1 MPKQPLFTSLF
12 GRSPISPIQ
21 KHMRLVH
28 ECASK
33 LIPYIDMV
41 IKEDWSSAE
50 GIANEIFE
58 IEDQADD
65 IKRDIRIKLP
75 KSLFMPVSRADLL
88 ELLHTQDR
96 IANISKDITGLI
108 LGRKARI
115 PSEIS
120 EPLAQFLLRSVQAT
134 ELAYKALSELDELI
148 DTGFAGRELDLV
160 EDLIKNLDRVE
171 HETDMM
177 QIDIRSEIFKIE
189 KSLDPVDVMF
199 LYKNIEWIGD
209 LADYAQ
215 VVGNRMLSLIA
226 R

>member
-12 GRSPISPIQ
+12 GRSPITPIQ

-33 LIPYIDMV
+33 LISYMDMV

-65 IKRDIRIKLP
+65 IKRDVRINLP
-75 KSLFMPVSRADLL
+75 KSLFLPVSRTDLL
-88 ELLHTQDR
+88 ELLHMQDR
-96 IANISKDITGLI
+96 IANVSKDITGLL
-108 LGRKARI
+108 LGRKTRI

-120 EPLAQFLLRSVQAT
+120 ELLHQYLIHSVQAT
-134 ELAYKALSELDELI
+134 EIADKALSELDELI
-148 DTGFAGRELDLV
+148 DTGFAGHELDLV
-160 EDLIKNLDRVE
+160 EGLIKNLDRVE
-171 HETDMM
+171 HETDLM
-177 QIDIRSEIFKIE
+177 QIDIRAELYKIE
-189 KSLDPVDVMF
+189 KSLDPIDVMF
-199 LYKNIEWIGD
+199 LYKIIEWIGD
-209 LADYAQ
+209 IADFAQ
-215 VVGNRMLSLIA
+215 VVGNRMLYLIA